1 MPSGADMQNRIE
13 SQVQIVENRRADLEN
28 IKRAILTELGG
39 SLPAMIDFRI
49 REIIEINP
57 SLIQGVSDSQLADF
71 KKQLAAA
78 KEQSV
83 KRVLD
88 QLSVS
93 PYWFD
98 CGKEGQF
105 EKDRL
110 DRGGSLF
117 RIIQSIEDEFLP
129 ILTRS
134 DIKRK
139 YTSGGK
145 TDIFPQN
152 IAFLPSV
159 KLAGLAG
166 SYEQFLSSFCES
178 EETLATMR
186 NSLNKA

>member
-1 MPSGADMQNRIE
+1 MPNNADIQNRIA
-13 SQVQIVENRRADLEN
+13 SQMQIVENRKADLES
-28 IKRAILTELGG
+28 IQRAILAELGA

-49 REIIEINP
+49 REIIEVNP
-57 SLIQGVSDSQLADF
+57 NLIQNASDSQLVDF
-71 KKQLAAA
+71 KKQLVVA

-88 QLSVS
+88 QLTASS
-93 PYWFD
+93 YWFD

-117 RIIQSIEDEFLP
+117 RIIQSIEEEFLP
-129 ILTRS
+129 ILSKS

-152 IAFLPSV
+152 ISFLPSV

-166 SYEQFLSSFCES
+166 NYEQFLGSFCEA
-178 EETLATMR
+178 EETLA
-186 NSLNKA
+186 SLRASSNQT